1 MTKRLFSLLAIMLF
15 AMAAWADDLATFSS
29 QTIWTAESYSGS
41 DFGKDSRGKE
51 TTGTFD
57 GTTIGW
63 NTSQVLTCSANA
75 VLSFGYSGSGKL
87 HVVYGATSQKDG
99 TFYVKVKKNGE
110 SVFTN
115 AKELAMEG
123 VAYSGILG
131 TRSGGDYKY
140 TLAETAVD
148 LTDSGTINIGADQG
162 YCIYAIL
169 YDPLMTVDSETTWTF
184 ENFTASTSI
193 TATDKL
199 YQRATAAR
207 NFTFVDESGS
217 GSFSDGKNVSWTKVA
232 RSTTAAYLGTGSA
245 IPATTTASN
254 STGDAT
260 PFMAFDAA
268 VPGTCYALVK
278 SSNNGNIRIYFT
290 DGEATSGG
298 TGKANTNSA
307 ELTEIQLTATTTGT
321 FFIGGVSSNQR
332 DIYAIRFVPSTVY
345 AITVQSASNG
355 SVSADLTNA
364 PKDATVTLTVT
375 PANNYQLK
383 TLSVKTAN
391 GDDIAITQNA
401 TDKNVYTFT
410 MPAGAVTVTST
421 FAYVTPVTV
430 TKGTNERTLSNG
442 LIDVTIN
449 DNGKVT
455 YIYDKVHNKVVM
467 SATDDSQLGYFNFN
481 YRTSSSGSVSDSGL
495 ETTNSAS
502 ITENWSNGG
511 DMVEILYPLDDTKSG
526 SKQTWKIGYV
536 MRSGV
541 SGLYAYAIL
550 EGSSGYSELHEARI
564 GWRVNPDMNIAWVS
578 DGITGT
584 MPTPAMMKSPVEQVQ
599 DATFKLS
606 DGSIYTKYDWANFV
620 KDDQLHGIMG
630 NGYGAWLISPSTEW
644 VNGGPMKQEL
654 TVHATETTPII
665 LQTLHSSHF
674 GAQPGIYNGS
684 ETKLFGPCLFYVN
697 SGTDETAM
705 IADAKQKAA
714 EEVAAWPYNWFN
726 NSLLEKSRSTV
737 TGKIQLSSDFTK
749 TTKIQVILAKEGK
762 APLLQGNGY
771 QFYGET
777 DASGNFSIEKVRPGN
792 YTLYAYA
799 LNGDASGMLEKTGI
813 SVSAGATNLGTI
825 DWSPKKYGRTLWRI
839 GEADHTTSGFSLSDS
854 KRQYGLWN
862 SIPSGNKT
870 YTVGSSSESEF
881 YYAQVTNNET
891 WSIKWNSDKA
901 YDTPLYLTIALA
913 GASNGAKIEVKV
925 NNNNAI
931 QSIGTTN
938 DNALVRSAVLAGA
951 DALYVVEIPAGQV
964 VKGENTINLKTWDI
978 SSPGGVM
985 YDLIKLESTEGS
997 FIDYGNFKFTG
1008 QNGGSSGTAPIW
1020 SEDVTSN
1027 DTELQMIAGDEFGQR
1042 FACGPKNRNNSGSGF
1057 KFRSSGSYDGLWSQ
1071 YDSRNI
1077 SILKLN
1083 KGDMVTLTLIP
1094 DNNGN
1099 TNLTF
1104 ANPAQAGLTGTDVA
1118 VENGTTY
1125 TYNGE
1130 DGGNLDFKT
1139 IGQVYI
1145 QSVIIQKPATYAA
1158 PTYTVSGNKIT
1169 VTPPSP
1175 KGTET
1180 LKTFYKVNYANA
1192 QPEIDNTWSE
1202 LPSTKI
1208 IEIEHSAY
1216 VFIYSVNA
1224 DKVDDMSEVA
1234 KADVL
1239 LPVYGTYDFSQM
1251 AVDMHSVVD
1260 VTAGKAATFVNG
1272 EMQVADYTTLGLNRA
1287 FSGGSNITL
1296 RWASNADKGLQIT
1309 ANTSMGINRLTKG
1322 DWIKITYK
1330 GDPITFTS
1338 NNLQPYGT
1346 TTTATEATS
1355 DAVYVITD
1363 GEGISMNLPKNAWVY
1378 SIQIANT
1385 GMAPT
1390 VSYKENKD
1398 GKAVYTI
1405 TSLDGN
1411 KIQYRI
1417 GSGEIVSSNATTVDV
1432 SVSEKCTLTTWA
1444 VSNNGNGAETVVEL
1458 LTTPMIENNGTY
1470 NFSENL
1476 LLDGN
1481 LTLSLE
1487 DEVALTVDEINYY
1500 KPDFTQAAT
1509 FANQFVFERATDMSK
1524 ILLRNKQL
1532 YIGKD
1537 AGSYSMVILNAPK
1550 GYKLSVTDG
1559 NKKVSKLYIDGQE
1572 WEYDKFFDIAETK
1585 NIVLKF
1591 DVTGGNASI
1600 QKIAVASPIGNVTI
1614 TRSEE
1619 KSTNA
1624 SAIYVVSDFHSGQT
1638 LYYHRPQDDEGKFNS
1653 AVWKSDYDTTPMQ
1666 ITCTKNGELIYYV
1679 VENGIQSKQTIIT
1692 VNSLI
1697 TRPNA
1702 TIKSLDNTKS
1712 VYTLTFQEGNTLYY
1726 TIPGGTEKN
1735 VNTGSSVDVD
1745 ITTPGRLVAY
1755 AKMGELTSDTLKTTV
1770 YVKTPAI
1777 AENGVY
1783 DFAKIADV
1791 IGGDY
1796 TLNTRPSGETVTIG
1810 GITLTKPDDI
1820 VANTLDRF
1828 AFASKRI
1835 DASNG
1840 RLYETDWRLLNAG
1853 RLRSSGT
1860 VADTLAIL
1868 NAKKGDYLLMTF
1880 SGKLNYMSQS
1890 TAKLAEGTDELTS
1903 KQAYEVLSDGDIL
1916 IVNKSGTTS
1925 DITLLTITDTEV
1937 VSSPYF
1943 TERDAENEV
1952 VLNVGE
1958 SSLGKKTYTYY
1969 TLDGKEPTT
1978 RSNTISE
1985 KTTIKVE
1992 NSCTVKAISISET
2005 GVKSGIASY
2014 TFNLTMASTSAKKMY
2029 DLAALVNNGDT
2040 LKFDISSVKVSV
2052 MENNAGWEE
2061 KSRGDFVPVSTFNNK
2076 ISIRVGYKS
2085 VDYVQVDSV
2094 TMALQLKRAMA
2105 VHDLAV
2111 GDKIVIM
2118 YEGGGSLINVTPTG
2132 ADSFTAGGKKIAIG
2146 EEVPSGAEIV
2156 VTNASYSQNYLVF
2169 NVTGTVYITAIY
2181 INSDAPEV
2189 VIRPQVE
2196 QTSVSTNSATY
2207 HITWEKGAFLYY
2219 TLSTDNDSIIYE
2231 GGTSGELDIVVEKS
2245 AKLTVWAERDGIV
2258 SQELTASVFA
2268 PTPAPSTKSEYD
2280 FAEAAQDLPADI
2292 EVELDPKQEVKVNN
2306 IKLYKPTAMTA
2317 KTFNGKFAFEE
2328 TNTSGKI
2335 KIRQNRNL
2343 LFSRGGD
2350 MRMAV
2355 LDLSR
2360 GDIVAFDFSGTIQI
2374 NNSDMLE
2381 EIRTGNNRTRAAASV
2396 SEMESGTAYRVTE
2409 SGDLLLT
2416 MKLSDL
2422 AVNIAKMYV
2431 GEGSD
2436 RSEPMAIDFA
2446 TAAEE
2451 EDSVVFGNS
2460 AAVWYGDRTQIVVYK
2475 RITNNS
2481 ELMPVNGKITSEGG
2495 YGTLDVSGFKNSR
2508 RDIAIHSVAV
2518 GDTIKVRFSG
2528 GDMFYNGHDE
2538 KGTRISVNGKTLERG
2553 DTIHSGDVLT
2563 VSQVDYLYNY
2573 VVLQFDARAVIS
2585 GIFINTPEIEKILM
2599 PTITVKSNNTF
2610 VITAG
2615 KSTVGNEVVTCFTTD
2630 GTEPT
2635 LVNGTSGPYEQLEVQ
2650 VLRGGEMTI
2659 KAISY
2664 SYDLKMSKVAEASF
2678 TAVDLTAQAATRG
2691 MTSSIDGRIM
2701 IDGEAFKDM
2710 QIFDMQGR
2718 RVSAIKPN
2726 MLYIINGKKVVFINK

>member
-29 QTIWTAESYSGS
+29 QTIWTADDYSGGS
-41 DFGKDSRGKE
+41 VFGKDSRGKK
-51 TTGTFD
+51 TSGTFD
-57 GTTIGW
+57 GTTIVW
-63 NTSQVLTCSANA
+63 NASQVLTCNANA

-87 HVVYGATSQKDG
+87 HVVYGATSKTDG

-115 AKELAMEG
+115 AKELAMGG
-123 VAYSGILG
+123 VAYSGKLG
-131 TRSGGDYKY
+131 TRSGDYKY

-148 LTDSGTINIGADQG
+148 LTGSGAINIEADRG

-193 TATDKL
+193 TVKDKL
-199 YQRATAAR
+199 YQRATTAR
-207 NFTFVDESGS
+207 YFTFVDESGS
-217 GSFSDGKNVSWTKVA
+217 GSFTDGKNVSWTKVA
-232 RSTTAAYLGTGSA
+232 RSTTSAYLGLS
-245 IPATTTASN
+245 ATTTASTA
-254 STGDAT
+254 SGDAT

-332 DIYAIRFVPSTVY
+332 DIYAIRFVPAAKY
-345 AITVQSASNG
+345 AVTTASASNG
-355 SVSADLTNA
+355 TITVDKSEAA
-364 PKDATVTLTVT
+364 EGETVTITATPASSYQLNKLTVT
-375 PANNYQLK
+375 K
-383 TLSVKTAN
+383 TGSTEETTVTGN
-391 GDDIAITQNA
+391 
-401 TDKNVYTFT
+401 TFT
-410 MPAGAVTVTST
+410 MPGYPVTVSATFQIALGVTVTDN
-421 FAYVTPVTV
+421 ANNRVLDNGLLTV
-430 TKGTNERTLSNG
+430 T
-442 LIDVTIN
+442 ID
-449 DNGKVT
+449 DNGQIT
-455 YIYDKVHNKVVM
+455 SIINKGNNQEVM
-467 SATDDSQLGYFNFN
+467 QSTDESQKGYFNFN
-481 YRTSSSGSVSDSGL
+481 YRPLQSGSTYDNGLTCTSSGSIVQIG
-495 ETTNSAS
+495 
-502 ITENWSNGG
+502 
-511 DMVEILYPLDDTKSG
+511 KSG
-526 SKQTWKIGYV
+526 DDMIELIYPMADASTPSHQTWKIGYV
-536 MRSGV
+536 MKKGV
-541 SGLYAYAIL
+541 SGIYTYAIL
-550 EGSSGYSELHEARI
+550 DGSSSYSELHEARY
-564 GWRVNPDMNIAWVS
+564 GWRVNPNIFNYAWVS
-578 DGITGT
+578 DNLKGSIPAPSEL
-584 MPTPAMMKSPVEQVQ
+584 PTDAEEEAYKANPSSSTKIVQ
-599 DATFKLS
+599 DATYKLS
-606 DGSIYTKYDWANFV
+606 NGSIYTKYDWANFV
-620 KDDQLHGIMG
+620 KDDHLHGIMG
-630 NGYGAWLISPSTEW
+630 SNTGAWLISPSTEW
-644 VNGGPMKQEL
+644 VNGAAQKQEL
-654 TVHATETTPII
+654 TVHATNKSPII
-665 LQTLHSSHF
+665 LQTMHSRHF
-674 GAQPGIYNGS
+674 GAGAAVLTSSND
-684 ETKLFGPCLFYVN
+684 KKMFGPCLFYVN
-697 SGTDETAM
+697 SGTSKDAM
-705 IADAKQKAA
+705 ISDAKAKAEA
-714 EEVAAWPYNWFN
+714 ELAAWPYDWLTDNSNRSGFVKTASSRGTVSGTVNVNGGFVTDKVQVVLTQGLN
-726 NSLLEKSRSTV
+726 NEK
-737 TGKIQLSSDFTK
+737 
-749 TTKIQVILAKEGK
+749 
-762 APLLQGNGY
+762 PLLDANGY
-771 QFYGET
+771 QYYTEATVGSSFT
-777 DASGNFSIEKVRPGN
+777 IKNVRPGS
-792 YTLYAYA
+792 YTLYVYA
-799 LNGDASGMLEKTGI
+799 LNGDATGTYKHSG
-813 SVSAGATNLGTI
+813 SVTVNAGANDVGTI
-825 DWSPKKYGRTLWRI
+825 NWTPDKYGTALWRI
-839 GEADHTTSGFSLSDS
+839 GEADHSTKGFKLSDQNR
-854 KRQYGLWN
+854 KYGLWN
-862 SIPSGNKT
+862 DVPEAQT
-870 YTVGSSSESEF
+870 YTIGTSTEANDW
-881 YYAQVTNNET
+881 YYAQVKNNGT
-891 WSIKWNSDKA
+891 WSIKFNNDKSF
-901 YDTPLYLTIALA
+901 TKPLRLTIATA
-913 GASNGAKIEVKV
+913 GSSSTPKLEVKMNSNML
-925 NNNNAI
+925 NNSKNI
-931 QSIGTTN
+931 DYSS
-938 DNALVRSAVLAGA
+938 DNGIARSAVLGGR
-951 DALYVVEIPAGQV
+951 DSLVVLDVPASYM
-964 VKGENTINLKTWDI
+964 KSGENTLNLKVWNLG
-978 SSPGGVM
+978 SSTGGVM
-985 YDLIKLESTEGS
+985 YDCIKLEAV
-997 FIDYGNFKFTG
+997 N
-1008 QNGGSSGTAPIW
+1008 
-1020 SEDVTSN
+1020 ED
-1027 DTELQMIAGDEFGQR
+1027 
-1042 FACGPKNRNNSGSGF
+1042 
-1057 KFRSSGSYDGLWSQ
+1057 
-1071 YDSRNI
+1071 
-1077 SILKLN
+1077 
-1083 KGDMVTLTLIP
+1083 
-1094 DNNGN
+1094 
-1099 TNLTF
+1099 
-1104 ANPAQAGLTGTDVA
+1104 
-1118 VENGTTY
+1118 
-1125 TYNGE
+1125 
-1130 DGGNLDFKT
+1130 
-1139 IGQVYI
+1139 
-1145 QSVIIQKPATYAA
+1145 
-1158 PTYTVSGNKIT
+1158 
-1169 VTPPSP
+1169 
-1175 KGTET
+1175 
-1180 LKTFYKVNYANA
+1180 
-1192 QPEIDNTWSE
+1192 
-1202 LPSTKI
+1202 
-1208 IEIEHSAY
+1208 
-1216 VFIYSVNA
+1216 
-1224 DKVDDMSEVA
+1224 
-1234 KADVL
+1234 
-1239 LPVYGTYDFSQM
+1239 GTYDFQDYAINKVVSTTQPQIVLDRDANGIIKGFVQPDGTTFREIM
-1251 AVDMHSVVD
+1251 ELNDKFAVSSGD
-1260 VTAGKAATFVNG
+1260 VKLRKNNNKIYNGLFIPSGKTASLTIKN
-1272 EMQVADYTTLGLNRA
+1272 L
-1287 FSGGSNITL
+1287 
-1296 RWASNADKGLQIT
+1296 T
-1309 ANTSMGINRLTKG
+1309 AG
-1322 DWIKITYK
+1322 DWIKMNYNDNGHVIFASTNVK
-1330 GDPITFTS
+1330 TVSGSTVAD
-1338 NNLQPYGT
+1338 G
-1346 TTTATEATS
+1346 
-1355 DAVYVITD
+1355 DAVGIGETYVASSSGDVVLT
-1363 GEGISMNLPKNAWVY
+1363 ISDNTYIY
-1378 SIQIANT
+1378 SIQVTNT
-1385 GMAPT
+1385 AMAPT

-1411 KIQYRI
+1411 NIEYKL
-1417 GSGEIVSSNATTVDV
+1417 GEGETVKPGAKTAEI
-1432 SVSEKCTLTTWA
+1432 SVSEKTTLTTWA
-1444 VSNNGNGAETVVEL
+1444 VNGTATGAQAIVEL
-1458 LTTPMIENNGTY
+1458 LSTPIVE
-1470 NFSENL
+1470 S
-1476 LLDGN
+1476 DG
-1481 LTLSLE
+1481 LFDFQGKLSPLGN
-1487 DEVALTVDEINYY
+1487 DRPKLTVSSEVGATVGDISLY
-1500 KPDFTQAAT
+1500 KPSFELAAT
-1509 FANQFVFERATDMSK
+1509 FANRFAFQTPTSANTALRKDMV
-1524 ILLRNKQL
+1524 
-1532 YIGKD
+1532 YIDKGENGGTYYI
-1537 AGSYSMVILNAPK
+1537 ALLNASA
-1550 GYKLSVTDG
+1550 GHVLTVNDQWA
-1559 NKKVSKLYIDGQE
+1559 NAKLYVGKEEKAYTIGEGYTVTASDLDSKGNL
-1572 WEYDKFFDIAETK
+1572 I
-1585 NIVLKF
+1585 LKF
-1591 DVTGGNASI
+1591 DVSEGNFCI
-1600 QKIAVASPIGNVTI
+1600 QKLSLQALYTSEATLEANDATKDRKDVKIFEAKNLGDGETLKYILPGQETIRTYTNAITVRESGDLVYWIESATGSTARRTI
-1614 TRSEE
+1614 TLRLTATPSVNTSTFTLNDTESIYTLSYTKGNTVYYTLPGESE
-1619 KSTNA
+1619 KSATG
-1624 SAIYVVSDFHSGQT
+1624 DGT
-1638 LYYHRPQDDEGKFNS
+1638 L
-1653 AVWKSDYDTTPMQ
+1653 
-1666 ITCTKNGELIYYV
+1666 EL
-1679 VENGIQSKQTIIT
+1679 T
-1692 VNSLI
+1692 V
-1697 TRPNA
+1697 
-1702 TIKSLDNTKS
+1702 KK
-1712 VYTLTFQEGNTLYY
+1712 
-1726 TIPGGTEKN
+1726 
-1735 VNTGSSVDVD
+1735 
-1745 ITTPGRLVAY
+1745 PGRLVAY
-1755 AKMGELTSDTLKTTV
+1755 AKLDDQVSDTLKTNV
-1770 YVKTPAI
+1770 FVKTPAI

-1783 DFAKIADV
+1783 NFAKIADV

-1810 GITLTKPDDI
+1810 GITLTKPDDV

-1943 TERDAENEV
+1943 TERNAENEV

-1969 TLDGKEPTT
+1969 TLDGEEPTT
-1978 RSNTISE
+1978 GSYTISE

-1992 NSCTVKAISISET
+1992 NGCTVKAISISET

-2061 KSRGDFVPVSTFNNK
+2061 KSRDDFVPVRTFNNK
-2076 ISIRVGYKS
+2076 ISIRVGYES

-2094 TMALQLKRAMA
+2094 TMAFQLKRAMA

-2111 GDKIVIM
+2111 GDRIVIM

-2156 VTNASYSQNYLVF
+2156 VTNATYSQNYLVF

-2196 QTSVSTNSATY
+2196 QTSVSTNTATY

-2258 SQELTASVFA
+2258 SQELAASVFA

-2317 KTFNGKFAFEE
+2317 KTFNGKFVFEE

-2343 LFSRGGD
+2343 LFSRGAD

-2431 GEGSD
+2431 GEGPD

-2635 LVNGTSGPYEQLEVQ
+2635 LVNGTSGPYEKLEVQ

-2726 MLYIINGKKVVFINK
+2726 MLYIINGKKVYYHQK